1 MRIAKAKKIIPAL
14 AYRLGRIPQYIAHP
28 LSKWE
33 RIYSTENPWHL
44 NHPGD
49 VYRFEETNRIIRE
62 TGGPL
67 ETILEIGSAEGD
79 QTEWLLNLAH
89 KVRGVDISPTAIERA
104 RRRFANNPNASFSVG
119 KLPDIGVDGRS
130 DLVTA
135 FEIIYYV
142 KDIPRALDMMD
153 RLGHRRMV
161 SVHWP
166 QVRVLDE
173 FLFPMRNASRQ
184 TVYWEDKP
192 LWLVA
197 WW

>member
-1 MRIAKAKKIIPAL
+1 MKKIIPAL
-14 AYRLGRIPQYIAHP
+14 KRRLRQSLQYLAHP
-28 LSKWE
+28 TSRWE
-33 RIYSTENPWHL
+33 RLYSAENPWHFDRASEI
-44 NHPGD
+44 H
-49 VYRFEETNRIIRE
+49 RFEETNRIIRE

>member
-1 MRIAKAKKIIPAL
+1 MPRKIPGTLTAPAKFTASRRPTASS
-14 AYRLGRIPQYIAHP
+14 ARRVA
-28 LSKWE
+28 
-33 RIYSTENPWHL
+33 
-44 NHPGD
+44 
-49 VYRFEETNRIIRE
+49 
-62 TGGPL
+62 PL
-67 ETILEIGSAEGD
+67 ETVLEIGSGEGD
-79 QTEWLLNLAH
+79 QTERLLNLAH

-104 RRRFANNPNASFSVG
+104 RRRFADNPNASFSVG
-119 KLPDIGVDGRS
+119 ELPKIGVDERF

-153 RLGHRRMV
+153 RLGHQRIV

-173 FLFPMRNASRQ
+173 FLFPTRNTSRQ
-184 TVYWEDKP
+184 IIYWEDKP
-192 LWLVA
+192 RWLVA

>member
-1 MRIAKAKKIIPAL
+1 LKEIFPAL
-14 AYRLGRIPQYIAHP
+14 KRRLRRLTQYITHP
-28 LSKWE
+28 ISRWE
-33 RIYSTENPWHL
+33 RLYATENPWHFDGASEV
-44 NHPGD
+44 H
-49 VYRFEETNRIIRE
+49 RFVETNRIIRE
-62 TGGPL
+62 MSGPL

-89 KVRGVDISPTAIERA
+89 KMRGVDISPTAIERA
-104 RRRFANNPNASFSVG
+104 RRRFADNPNASFSIG
-119 KLPDIGVDGRS
+119 KLPEIGVDEHF

-153 RLGHRRMV
+153 RLGHRRIV

-173 FLFPMRNASRQ
+173 FLFPTRNASRQ
-184 TVYWEDKP
+184 IICWEDKP
-192 LWLVA
+192 RWLVA
-197 WW
+197 SW

>member
-1 MRIAKAKKIIPAL
+1 MKTIVPAL
-14 AYRLGRIPQYIAHP
+14 KRGLRQSLQYLAHP
-28 LSKWE
+28 TSRWE
-33 RIYSTENPWHL
+33 RLYSAENPWHFDRASEI
-44 NHPGD
+44 H
-49 VYRFEETNRIIRE
+49 RFEETSRIIGE
-62 TGGPL
+62 TSGPL

-79 QTEWLLNLAH
+79 QTEWLLRLAD

-104 RRRFANNPNASFSVG
+104 HRKFADNPNARFSVG
-119 KLPDIGVDGRS
+119 KLPEIGVDGRF

-142 KDIPRALDMMD
+142 KDIPRALATMD

-173 FLFPMRNASRQ
+173 FLFPTRNASRQ
-184 TVYWEDKP
+184 TIYWEDKP
-192 LWLVA
+192 RWLVA

>member
-1 MRIAKAKKIIPAL
+1 LNKIIPAL
-14 AYRLGRIPQYIAHP
+14 KRRLRRLTRYIAHP
-28 LSKWE
+28 TSRWE
-33 RIYSTENPWHL
+33 RLYSAENPWHFD
-44 NHPGD
+44 HASEIH
-49 VYRFEETNRIIRE
+49 RFEETNRIIRE
-62 TGGPL
+62 TSGPP

-79 QTEWLLNLAH
+79 QTEWLLRLAD
-89 KVRGVDISPTAIERA
+89 KVRGVDISPTAIARA

-119 KLPDIGVDGRS
+119 KLPEIGIDERF

-153 RLGHRRMV
+153 RLGDRRMV

-173 FLFPMRNASRQ
+173 FFFPMRNASRQ
-184 TVYWEDKP
+184 TIYWEDKP
-192 LWLVA
+192 QWLVA

>member
-1 MRIAKAKKIIPAL
+1 LKKIISAL
-14 AYRLGRIPQYIAHP
+14 KRPLRRLSQYFAHP
-28 LSKWE
+28 ISRWE
-33 RIYSTENPWHL
+33 RLYAAENPWHFDRASEI
-44 NHPGD
+44 H
-49 VYRFEETNRIIRE
+49 RFEEINRIISGRI
-62 TGGPL
+62 GPL

-79 QTEWLLNLAH
+79 QTERLLNLAH

-104 RRRFANNPNASFSVG
+104 RRRFADNPNASFSVG
-119 KLPDIGVDGRS
+119 KLPEIGIDERF

-153 RLGHRRMV
+153 RLGHRRIV

-166 QVRVLDE
+166 QVRVLDA
-173 FLFPMRNASRQ
+173 FLFPTRNASRQ
-184 TVYWEDKP
+184 IIYWEDKP
-192 LWLVA
+192 RWLVA